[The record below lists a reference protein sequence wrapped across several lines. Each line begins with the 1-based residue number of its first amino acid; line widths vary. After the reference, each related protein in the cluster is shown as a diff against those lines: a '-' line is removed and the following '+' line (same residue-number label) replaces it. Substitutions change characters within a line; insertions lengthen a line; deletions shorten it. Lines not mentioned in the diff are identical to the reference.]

1 MSQIHP
7 QIQAILDRARQRAA
21 DNNLPYAGA
30 LTPPE
35 AQQVLL
41 GMPEAKL
48 VDVRTQAEW
57 QFVGTV
63 PNAVQLEWK
72 RFPGMTPN
80 PEFIGQLQS
89 VADPDA
95 TLLFMCRSGA
105 RSHDAATAAAA
116 EGYAESYNV
125 LEGFEGDKDASQH
138 RGSVNGWQGHR
149 LPWVQ
154 S

>member
-63 PNAVQLEWK
+63 PNAVLLEWK

-80 PEFIGQLQS
+80 HEFIGQLQS

-95 TLLFMCRSGA
+95 TLLFMCVLA
-105 RSHDAATAAAA
+105 RVRTM
-116 EGYAESYNV
+116 
-125 LEGFEGDKDASQH
+125 
-138 RGSVNGWQGHR
+138 RR
-149 LPWVQ
+149 LPLRRRLCRVVQ
-154 S
+154 RAGRF

>member
-48 VDVRTQAEW
+48 VDVRTQ
-57 QFVGTV
+57 
-63 PNAVQLEWK
+63 P
-72 RFPGMTPN
+72 
-80 PEFIGQLQS
+80 
-89 VADPDA
+89 
-95 TLLFMCRSGA
+95 SGNLWA
-105 RSHDAATAAAA
+105 RCPMPCCW
-116 EGYAESYNV
+116 N
-125 LEGFEGDKDASQH
+125 
-138 RGSVNGWQGHR
+138 GSVFR
-149 LPWVQ
+149 A
-154 S
+154 